1 MPATADRTSAL
12 TIETAEVFEPLLQR
26 KRYKGARGGRG
37 GAKSWFF
44 GEMLVDDCI
53 REPIRA
59 VCVREIQKSLEQ
71 SVKRLLE
78 DIIEHYKIGHL
89 FNIKKSWIET
99 PQDGVIIFQG
109 MRDQSA
115 DSIKSLEGYNR
126 AWVEE
131 AQSLSL
137 RSLDLLRPT
146 LRTPGSEL
154 WFSWNPR
161 FPNDPVEVLFNS
173 LRETNSDDFVLVN
186 TNYSDNPWFPEVLRR
201 EMEFDRARDTEK
213 YQHIWLGDFEKNSE
227 KRVFKNWTVQEFEL
241 PDDSAWL
248 LGADWGF
255 SVDPSTMTRCCPQE
269 RKLYIDHEVYMIGC
283 EIDDLPAF
291 FDGLVCGC
299 RVDDPVKRPCRN
311 PSKHG
316 WARAWASRADSAR
329 PETISYL
336 NRHGYPRMV
345 SATKGPNSVK
355 EGVTFLQS
363 YDIVVHPRC
372 THTIDELKSYSYK
385 TKLDTQSGK
394 EIVLPILED
403 KKNHI
408 IDPIRY
414 ATEELR
420 AVKEDTFVAW

>member
-1 MPATADRTSAL
+1 M
-12 TIETAEVFEPLLQR
+12 FEPLLHR
-26 KRYKGARGGRG
+26 ARYKGARGGRG
-37 GAKSWFF
+37 GAKSNFF
-44 GEMLVDDCI
+44 GGLLIDDCI

-78 DIIEHYKIGHL
+78 DTIEMYGVGHL

-99 PQDGVIIFQG
+99 PHDGVIIFQG

-146 LRTPGSEL
+146 LRKEDSEI

-161 FPNDPVEVLFNS
+161 YPNDPVEVLFQQLKAQGGNDFI
-173 LRETNSDDFVLVN
+173 LIETSYN
-186 TNYSDNPWFPEVLRR
+186 DNPWFPDVLRR
-201 EMEFDRARDTEK
+201 EMEFDRSRDIEK
-213 YQHIWLGDFEKNSE
+213 YNHIWLGDFERNSE
-227 KRVFKNWTVQEFEL
+227 KRVFKNWTVQEFES
-241 PDDSAWL
+241 PDDAAYL

-255 SVDPSTMTRCCPQE
+255 SVDPSTMTRV
-269 RKLYIDHEVYMIGC
+269 RADDKKLYIDHEAYMIGC
-283 EIDDLPAF
+283 EIDLLPDL

-299 RVDDPVKRPCRN
+299 RIDDGPRKPCRKKD
-311 PSKHG
+311 KHG
-316 WARAWASRADSAR
+316 WAREWPSRADSAR

-336 NRHGYPRMV
+336 NKHGYPRMV

-355 EGVTFLQS
+355 EGVIFLQG
-363 YDIVVHPRC
+363 YDIIIHPRC
-372 THTIDELKSYSYK
+372 THTIDEFTHYSYK
-385 TKLDTQSGK
+385 TKLDAQTGK
-394 EIVLPILED
+394 EAVLPILED

-408 IDPIRY
+408 IDPVRY
-414 ATEELR
+414 AVEDLR
-420 AVKEDTFVAW
+420 TPKTATYVSW

>member
-1 MPATADRTSAL
+1 MAATLD
-12 TIETAEVFEPLLQR
+12 IQTAAVFEPLLHPA
-26 KRYKGARGGRG
+26 RYKGARGGRG
-37 GAKSWFF
+37 GAKSKFL
-44 GEMLVDDCI
+44 GGLLIDDCM

-78 DIIEHYKIGHL
+78 DTIEEYGVGHL
-89 FNIKKSWIET
+89 FNVKKSWIET
-99 PQDGVIIFQG
+99 PHDGVIIFQG

-115 DSIKSLEGYNR
+115 ESIKSLEGYNR

-146 LRTPGSEL
+146 LRQEKSEL

-161 FPNDPVEVLFNS
+161 FPNDPVEVLFQS
-173 LRETNSDDFVLVN
+173 LKDTNSNDYVLVN
-186 TNYSDNPWFPEVLRR
+186 TSYADNPWFPEVLRR
-201 EMEFDRARDTEK
+201 EMEFDRARDIEK
-213 YQHIWLGDFEKNSE
+213 YNHIWLGDYEKNSE
-227 KRVFKNWTVQEFEL
+227 KRVFKNWTVQEFDS
-241 PDDSAWL
+241 PDDASWL

-255 SVDPSTMTRCCPQE
+255 SVDPSTMMRCRVE
-269 RKLYIDHEVYMIGC
+269 DRKLYIDHEVYMIGC
-283 EIDDLPAF
+283 EIDALPAL

-299 RVDDPVKRPCRN
+299 RVDEAVKRPCRK
-311 PSKHG
+311 PSAHA
-316 WARAWASRADSAR
+316 WAREWASRADSAR

-363 YDIVVHPRC
+363 YDIIVHPRC
-372 THTIDELKSYSYK
+372 THTIDEFTHYSYK
-385 TKLDTQSGK
+385 TKLDASSGK
-394 EIVLPILED
+394 ETVLPILED

-414 ATEELR
+414 SVEPLR
-420 AVKEDTFVAW
+420 ADNSTFLTW